1 MLAQACF
8 QGNKYERGELNFK
21 LALEKAQK
29 LGNKGFQAQVLNN
42 LGRLCNT
49 VKKYQTA
56 MTYLKEGKTL
66 AHQGNLKTKEIDILG
81 NLSMTYILTGK
92 PKKAFECLDVSLEI
106 ARKLGDNREQGIILK
121 KMGDYHKNLKDYTKA
136 IEKYERGLPKVRKFA
151 DLPVEYSLLENLGN
165 TYLEIGGYDKSQ
177 ICFRHART
185 LGKRNADRFME
196 AKAMWNLSITCQK
209 SGDFTDALSNAEVA
223 SQICSG
229 IQDNEAIDKLAEVIK
244 EWMIKRVEDEIK
256 DSGL

>member
-1 MLAQACF
+1 MS
-8 QGNKYERGELNFK
+8 GY
-21 LALEKAQK
+21 
-29 LGNKGFQAQVLNN
+29 
-42 LGRLCNT
+42 
-49 VKKYQTA
+49 
-56 MTYLKEGKTL
+56 
-66 AHQGNLKTKEIDILG
+66 ILG
-81 NLSMTYILTGK
+81 NSK
-92 PKKAFECLDVSLEI
+92 EI
-106 ARKLGDNREQGIILK
+106 GGQQGAGIILK
-121 KMGDYHKNLKDYTKA
+121 KMGEYHKTLKDYTKA

-151 DLPVEYSLLENLGN
+151 VLPVEYSLLENLGN
-165 TYLEIGGYDKSQ
+165 AYMEIGGYEKSQ

-185 LGKRNADRFME
+185 LGKRNAYRFME

>member
-1 MLAQACF
+1 M
-8 QGNKYERGELNFK
+8 
-21 LALEKAQK
+21 
-29 LGNKGFQAQVLNN
+29 
-42 LGRLCNT
+42 
-49 VKKYQTA
+49 
-56 MTYLKEGKTL
+56 
-66 AHQGNLKTKEIDILG
+66 
-81 NLSMTYILTGK
+81 LTGK
-92 PKKAFECLDVSLEI
+92 PKKVFECLDTSLEI

-121 KMGDYHKNLKDYTKA
+121 KMGDYHKTLNDYTKA

-151 DLPVEYSLLENLGN
+151 VLPVEYSLLENLGN
-165 TYLEIGGYDKSQ
+165 AYMEIGGYEKSQ

-185 LGKRNADRFME
+185 LGKRNAYRFME

-223 SQICSG
+223 IQICSG

>member
-1 MLAQACF
+1 M
-8 QGNKYERGELNFK
+8 
-21 LALEKAQK
+21 
-29 LGNKGFQAQVLNN
+29 
-42 LGRLCNT
+42 
-49 VKKYQTA
+49 
-56 MTYLKEGKTL
+56 
-66 AHQGNLKTKEIDILG
+66 
-81 NLSMTYILTGK
+81 LTGK
-92 PKKAFECLDVSLEI
+92 PKKAFECLDTSLEI
-106 ARKLGDNREQGIILK
+106 ARKLGDNREQGTILK
-121 KMGDYHKNLKDYTKA
+121 KMGDYHKTLKDYTKA

-151 DLPVEYSLLENLGN
+151 VLPVEYSLLENLGN
-165 TYLEIGGYDKSQ
+165 AYMEIGGYEKSQ

-185 LGKRNADRFME
+185 LGKRNAYRFIE

>member
-1 MLAQACF
+1 M
-8 QGNKYERGELNFK
+8 
-21 LALEKAQK
+21 
-29 LGNKGFQAQVLNN
+29 
-42 LGRLCNT
+42 
-49 VKKYQTA
+49 
-56 MTYLKEGKTL
+56 
-66 AHQGNLKTKEIDILG
+66 
-81 NLSMTYILTGK
+81 
-92 PKKAFECLDVSLEI
+92 
-106 ARKLGDNREQGIILK
+106 
-121 KMGDYHKNLKDYTKA
+121 
-136 IEKYERGLPKVRKFA
+136 
-151 DLPVEYSLLENLGN
+151 
-165 TYLEIGGYDKSQ
+165 EIGGYEKSQ

-229 IQDNEAIDKLAEVIK
+229 IQDNEAIDKLAEVIM

>member
-1 MLAQACF
+1 M
-8 QGNKYERGELNFK
+8 
-21 LALEKAQK
+21 
-29 LGNKGFQAQVLNN
+29 
-42 LGRLCNT
+42 
-49 VKKYQTA
+49 
-56 MTYLKEGKTL
+56 
-66 AHQGNLKTKEIDILG
+66 
-81 NLSMTYILTGK
+81 LTGK
-92 PKKAFECLDVSLEI
+92 SKKAFECLDTSLEI

-121 KMGDYHKNLKDYTKA
+121 KMGDYHKTLKDYTKA

-151 DLPVEYSLLENLGN
+151 VLPVEYSLLENLGN
-165 TYLEIGGYDKSQ
+165 AYMEIGGYEKSQ

-185 LGKRNADRFME
+185 LGKRNAYRFME